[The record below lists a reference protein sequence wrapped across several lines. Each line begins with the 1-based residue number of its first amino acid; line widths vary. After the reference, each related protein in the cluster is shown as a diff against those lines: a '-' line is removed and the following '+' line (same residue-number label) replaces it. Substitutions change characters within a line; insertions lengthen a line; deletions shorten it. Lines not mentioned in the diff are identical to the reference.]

1 MLTVTE
7 QTLRPGLPDVCRPLQ
22 AEERHGNVEERL
34 RQMEAQLEE
43 KHQEL
48 IRVGKPECSV
58 QMIFDLVLNQNA
70 LQTS

>member
-1 MLTVTE
+1 MVT
-7 QTLRPGLPDVCRPLQ
+7 QHTLRQRLPDVCRPLQ

-48 IRVGKPECSV
+48 IRVGKP
-58 QMIFDLVLNQNA
+58 
-70 LQTS
+70 